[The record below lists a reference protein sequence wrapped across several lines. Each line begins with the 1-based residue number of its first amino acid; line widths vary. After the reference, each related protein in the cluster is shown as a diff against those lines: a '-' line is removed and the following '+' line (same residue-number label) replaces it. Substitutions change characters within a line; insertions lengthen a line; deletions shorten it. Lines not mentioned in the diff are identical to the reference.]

1 MQMIESLAL
10 AFFPLINGAL
20 IEKGNNNVDNPN
32 GYRNSSLFFVLV
44 GLVGMLTSLGL
55 IFIPDKYKRKLDRA
69 SAEKMKVEHGKDGEL
84 IFSASEAEDTEN
96 DGNKKE
102 IEITR
107 QASNE
112 NLRIGLLN

>member
-1 MQMIESLAL
+1 M
-10 AFFPLINGAL
+10 LIGL
-20 IEKGNNNVDNPN
+20 I
-32 GYRNSSLFFVLV
+32 
-44 GLVGMLTSLGL
+44 GMLTSLGL
-55 IFIPDKYKRKLDRA
+55 LFIPDKFKRKLDRA

-84 IFSASEAEDTEN
+84 IFTASEAEDTEN

-112 NLRIGLLN
+112 NLRTSLLNESEKRQVSVDL